1 MCIKGQKQCPEYRT
15 DGSITKTR
23 RATHQELNPRGGINT
38 SGTRAKGNIEPSVK
52 PPALS
57 PRVEITKPDRPRI
70 QLNKKRM
77 SVNDANIEKS
87 IQNASNKRTLRVPL
101 TRVLARSQHLTINSQ
116 RRAQLIHNKETG
128 EYLNYQQ
135 LPERSKFDC

>member
-1 MCIKGQKQCPEYRT
+1 
-15 DGSITKTR
+15 
-23 RATHQELNPRGGINT
+23 
-38 SGTRAKGNIEPSVK
+38 
-52 PPALS
+52 
-57 PRVEITKPDRPRI
+57 
-70 QLNKKRM
+70 M

-87 IQNASNKRTLRVPL
+87 IQNASNKRTLSVPL

-135 LPERSKFDC
+135 LPERSKLDC